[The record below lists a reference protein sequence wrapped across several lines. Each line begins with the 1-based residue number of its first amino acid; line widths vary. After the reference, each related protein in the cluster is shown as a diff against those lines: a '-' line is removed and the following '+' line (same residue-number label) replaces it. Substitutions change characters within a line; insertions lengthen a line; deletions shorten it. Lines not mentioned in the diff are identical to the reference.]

1 MQRLADL
8 IRSAL
13 RRRVLTLEDLMTSE
27 SQVITKLKQ
36 EIPSAQA
43 WDAYCQ
49 LHQLR
54 RAVIPG
60 LEEGWLQVKAKQR
73 WIDPLV
79 LNQGRLSKL
88 DPFYEAEI
96 EMFLNQDQT
105 IWLNEILNK

>member
-1 MQRLADL
+1 
-8 IRSAL
+8 
-13 RRRVLTLEDLMTSE
+13 MTRE
-27 SQVITKLKQ
+27 PQVIAKLKQ
-36 EIPSAQA
+36 ETPSAQA

-54 RAVIPG
+54 RAAAPG
-60 LEEGWLQVKAKQR
+60 AEEGWLQVKAKRR

-79 LNQGRLSKL
+79 LNQGRLSML

-96 EMFLNQDQT
+96 ERFLNQDQT